1 MCSKIKVGSN
11 KHLKRFCSVYKKTFN
26 LMVKVL
32 DSIYKN
38 LYKHRGRPSKSFI
51 KDKLMMTLMYLR
63 AYLTYFHISI
73 LFYYSESH
81 SYKIINQIID
91 FLIDSNVFIKNE
103 DTDFFQFNTNSEY
116 IIVVTECYIQRPR
129 YNLNI
134 YYSGKKKKDTN
145 TIIDR

>member
-1 MCSKIKVGSN
+1 
-11 KHLKRFCSVYKKTFN
+11 
-26 LMVKVL
+26 
-32 DSIYKN
+32 
-38 LYKHRGRPSKSFI
+38 
-51 KDKLMMTLMYLR
+51 MMTLMYLR